1 MTTPTPAT
9 SWKHN
14 ICSCDDAGTCCAVIW
29 CGPCI
34 FGRTD
39 HRLTHF
45 PHSPEESNFSWCN
58 SSCMIMCCALTLLI
72 PGLPLWMQ
80 RDKVRQKFG
89 VRGGGC
95 IDCLATWCLPCC
107 TQIQQDNELQEQARL
122 LTASNAANNAQVYQQ
137 QDNKMVYGQQNGQQ
151 PMQQTPPAY

>member
-1 MTTPTPAT
+1 
-9 SWKHN
+9 
-14 ICSCDDAGTCCAVIW
+14 
-29 CGPCI
+29 
-34 FGRTD
+34 
-39 HRLTHF
+39 
-45 PHSPEESNFSWCN
+45 
-58 SSCMIMCCALTLLI
+58 
-72 PGLPLWMQ
+72 MQ